1 MFMNQ
6 WESRW
11 QEGRIGFHLPEVNS
25 YLLRYS
31 DKLLTQDPESVFVP
45 LCGKTLD
52 LPWLAGRTKKV
63 VGIEL
68 VQKAVQDFFKENKLT
83 HSIQQSGKL
92 NLFSSD
98 TIVLFQGDFFDLNKE
113 QTASF
118 DAIYDR
124 GSIVALDQ
132 PERKRYV
139 NHLMSFL
146 EPGGR
151 ILLITLEYDQNQM
164 TGPPFSVP
172 ADEIEWLYAP
182 YGVLEL
188 LETSDILDERFRKK
202 GLDGMLERVFQFIK
216 H

>member
-1 MFMNQ
+1 MNQ

-132 PERKRYV
+132 PERERYV

-172 ADEIEWLYAP
+172 ADEIERLYAL
-182 YGVLEL
+182 YGELEL

>member
-1 MFMNQ
+1 MNQ

-31 DKLLTQDPESVFVP
+31 DILLTQNRESVFVP

-63 VGIEL
+63 GGIEL
-68 VQKAVQDFFKENKLT
+68 VHKAVKDFFKENKLT

-124 GSIVALDQ
+124 ASIVAFDLS
-132 PERKRYV
+132 ERERYV

-188 LETSDILDERFRKK
+188 LETSDILDDRFRKK
-202 GLDGMLERVFQFIK
+202 GLDGVLERVFQFIK

>member
-1 MFMNQ
+1 MNQ
-6 WESRW
+6 WELRW

-31 DKLLTQDPESVFVP
+31 DKLLTQNLESVFVP

-52 LPWLAGRTKKV
+52 LTWLAGRTKKV

-68 VQKAVQDFFKENKLT
+68 VHKAVKDFFKENKLT

-132 PERKRYV
+132 PERERYV

-172 ADEIEWLYAP
+172 ADEIERLYAL
-182 YGVLEL
+182 YGELEL
-188 LETSDILDERFRKK
+188 LETSDILDERFRKN

>member
-11 QEGRIGFHLPEVNS
+11 LEGRIGFHLPEVNS

-31 DKLLTQDPESVFVP
+31 DKLLTQNPESVFVP

-124 GSIVALDQ
+124 ASIVAFDQ
-132 PERKRYV
+132 PERERYV

>member
-1 MFMNQ
+1 MNQ

-25 YLLRYS
+25 NLLRYS

-172 ADEIEWLYAP
+172 ADEIERLYAL
-182 YGVLEL
+182 YGELEL

>member
-132 PERKRYV
+132 PERERYV

>member
-1 MFMNQ
+1 MNQ

-31 DKLLTQDPESVFVP
+31 DKLLTQNPESVFVP

-124 GSIVALDQ
+124 ASIVAFEQ

>member
-1 MFMNQ
+1 MFLFHFA
-6 WESRW
+6 EKPLTCPGW
-11 QEGRIGFHLPEVNS
+11 QEEP
-25 YLLRYS
+25 
-31 DKLLTQDPESVFVP
+31 K
-45 LCGKTLD
+45 K
-52 LPWLAGRTKKV
+52 WLVLNWFTKQFK
-63 VGIEL
+63 I
-68 VQKAVQDFFKENKLT
+68 FFKENKLT

-124 GSIVALDQ
+124 ASIVSLDQ
-132 PERKRYV
+132 PERERYV

-151 ILLITLEYDQNQM
+151 ILLITLEYDQNKM

>member
-1 MFMNQ
+1 MNQ

-25 YLLRYS
+25 YLLHYS

-68 VQKAVQDFFKENKLT
+68 VHKAVQDFFKENKLT

-118 DAIYDR
+118 L
-124 GSIVALDQ
+124 S
-132 PERKRYV
+132 
-139 NHLMSFL
+139 
-146 EPGGR
+146 
-151 ILLITLEYDQNQM
+151 LIH
-164 TGPPFSVP
+164 
-172 ADEIEWLYAP
+172 I
-182 YGVLEL
+182 
-188 LETSDILDERFRKK
+188 
-202 GLDGMLERVFQFIK
+202 
-216 H
+216 

>member
-1 MFMNQ
+1 MNQ

-124 GSIVALDQ
+124 ASIVAFDQ
-132 PERKRYV
+132 PERERYV

-172 ADEIEWLYAP
+172 ADEIERLYAP
-182 YGVLEL
+182 YGELKL
-188 LETSDILDERFRKK
+188 LETSDILDERFRKN

>member
-1 MFMNQ
+1 MNQ

-11 QEGRIGFHLPEVNS
+11 QEGRIGFHLPKVNS

-31 DKLLTQDPESVFVP
+31 DKLLTQNPESVFVP

-68 VQKAVQDFFKENKLT
+68 VHKAVKDSFKENKLT
-83 HSIQQSGKL
+83 YSIQQSGKL

-124 GSIVALDQ
+124 ASIVALDQ
-132 PERKRYV
+132 PERERYV

-164 TGPPFSVP
+164 IGPPFSVP

>member
-1 MFMNQ
+1 MNQ

-31 DKLLTQDPESVFVP
+31 DKLLTQNPESVFVP

-52 LPWLAGRTKKV
+52 LLWLAERTKKV

-68 VQKAVQDFFKENKLT
+68 VHKAVKDFFKENKLT

-124 GSIVALDQ
+124 ASIVAFDQ

-172 ADEIEWLYAP
+172 ADEIERLYAL
-182 YGVLEL
+182 YGELEL

>member
-1 MFMNQ
+1 MNQ

-124 GSIVALDQ
+124 ASIVSLDQ
-132 PERKRYV
+132 PERERYV

>member
-1 MFMNQ
+1 MNQ

-124 GSIVALDQ
+124 ASIVAFDQ
-132 PERKRYV
+132 PERARYV

-172 ADEIEWLYAP
+172 ADEIERLYAL
-182 YGVLEL
+182 YGELEL

>member
-1 MFMNQ
+1 MNQ

-31 DKLLTQDPESVFVP
+31 DKLLTQNPESVFVP

-52 LPWLAGRTKKV
+52 LLWLAERTKKV

-68 VQKAVQDFFKENKLT
+68 VHKAVKDFFKENKLT

-124 GSIVALDQ
+124 ASIVSLDQ
-132 PERKRYV
+132 PERERYV

-172 ADEIEWLYAP
+172 ADEIERLYAL
-182 YGVLEL
+182 YGELEL

>member
-132 PERKRYV
+132 PERERYV

-172 ADEIEWLYAP
+172 ADEIERLYAP

-188 LETSDILDERFRKK
+188 LETSDILDERFRKI

>member
-1 MFMNQ
+1 MNQ

-31 DKLLTQDPESVFVP
+31 DKLLTQGPESVFVP

-124 GSIVALDQ
+124 ASIVAFDQ
-132 PERKRYV
+132 PERARYV

-151 ILLITLEYDQNQM
+151 ILLITLEYDQNKM

-188 LETSDILDERFRKK
+188 LETSDILDERFRKI

>member
-1 MFMNQ
+1 MNQ

-68 VQKAVQDFFKENKLT
+68 VHKAVQDFFKENKLT

-92 NLFSSD
+92 NLSSSD

-124 GSIVALDQ
+124 GSIVAFDQ
-132 PERKRYV
+132 PERERYV

-188 LETSDILDERFRKK
+188 LETSDILDERFRKN
-202 GLDGMLERVFQFIK
+202 GLDGILERVFQFIK

>member
-25 YLLRYS
+25 YLLRYF
-31 DKLLTQDPESVFVP
+31 DKLLTQDTESVFVP

-52 LPWLAGRTKKV
+52 LPWLARRTKKV

-68 VQKAVQDFFKENKLT
+68 VHKAVQEFFKENKLT
-83 HSIQQSGKL
+83 HSIQKSGKL
-92 NLFSSD
+92 NLFSND
-98 TIVLFQGDFFDLNKE
+98 NIDLFQGDFFDLNKA
-113 QTASF
+113 QTSPF
-118 DAIYDR
+118 EAIYDR
-124 GSIVALDQ
+124 ASIVAFDRS
-132 PERKRYV
+132 ERQRYV

-146 EPGGR
+146 KPGGR
-151 ILLITLEYDQNQM
+151 ILLITLEYDQNKM

-172 ADEIEWLYAP
+172 TDEIEWLYAP
-182 YGVLEL
+182 YGILEL
-188 LETSDILDERFRKK
+188 LETSDIFDERFRKN

-216 H
+216 Q

>member
-1 MFMNQ
+1 MNQ

-172 ADEIEWLYAP
+172 ADEIERLYAP